1 MQQTTMLAA
10 ICAKAHA
17 GQALYFNE
25 LRFLAQTSE
34 RAEVQQMARRIR
46 QQYAP
51 ASVLTYAERAG
62 QPQLAPRSHAHACTS
77 LAAALEL
84 IAWLRLNLPERA
96 HDCFGVADVITLHEQ
111 TQLPTETILRHLSAA
126 GQHRLHG
133 DDEHLLRLALSNSD
147 AYTDQQ
153 HPMAALWLRVL
164 REAQQIGMLA
174 SAAVLLGADVAEA
187 TYLHWLQ
194 RIRIIQD
201 YSQRTVGSGF
211 LSVVYVVP
219 MAQTS
224 LSDTDLHR
232 IALTRLYLNG
242 IPHHQLRGYV
252 AQSVPPAHVILAAR
266 AGIDDLGELG
276 NRRAPLQAALQCY
289 GYRLQQRDMY
299 FQPVVATPEAAA
311 SRTVAVQMPSAL
323 YRTAPVQPV
332 YQPVPDMLN

>member
-1 MQQTTMLAA
+1 MQQATPLAA

-34 RAEVQQMARRIR
+34 RDEVQQMARRIR

-51 ASVLTYAERAG
+51 ASILTYAERAG
-62 QPQLAPRSHAHACTS
+62 QPQCAPCSHAHACTS

-96 HDCFGVADVITLHEQ
+96 HACFGVADVITLHEQ
-111 TQLPTETILRHLSAA
+111 TQLPTETILRHLFAA

-133 DDEHLLRLALSNSD
+133 DDEQLLRLALCNSD
-147 AYTDQQ
+147 PYTDQQ
-153 HPMAALWLRVL
+153 NPMAALWLRVL
-164 REAQQIGMLA
+164 REAQQMGMMA

-232 IALTRLYLNG
+232 IALTRLYLNV

-252 AQSVPPAHVILAAR
+252 AQSVPPAHVMLAAR
-266 AGIDDLGELG
+266 A
-276 NRRAPLQAALQCY
+276 AL
-289 GYRLQQRDMY
+289 MIS
-299 FQPVVATPEAAA
+299 V
-311 SRTVAVQMPSAL
+311 SWTVAVPPCKQRCSFMATASSSAICITNRWL
-323 YRTAPVQPV
+323 PHLKRQRAGLWRCRFRPLCIGLHQSNRCIS
-332 YQPVPDMLN
+332 QCQIC